1 MALISGPCSDFSS
14 PPTGQCVFVNNDQA
28 SCFSHRL
35 PECFCVERY
44 KREWIDDF
52 AVYSTGRKLFSSRE
66 RAIKTEM
73 CCDNRD
79 ILPTPLYHCFA
90 ERYQILF
97 GRNICGEI

>member
-1 MALISGPCSDFSS
+1 MALISGPRRDFSS

-28 SCFSHRL
+28 PCFPHRL
-35 PECFCVERY
+35 PEFFCVERY
-44 KREWIDDF
+44 KREWIDNF

-73 CCDNRD
+73 CRYNRD
-79 ILPTPLYHCFA
+79 ILPIPLHHCFA

-97 GRNICGEI
+97 RRDIRGEI